1 MRRVVPILLTAS
13 RVLAILAMLAGL
25 AVGLLAAT
33 AGAGLICFDT
43 CPTPEQYFPRLVPG
57 ALFLLTPAPFSWPCR

>member
-33 AGAGLICFDT
+33 AGAGLICIDT
-43 CPTPEQYFPRLVPG
+43 FPPQNNTSR
-57 ALFLLTPAPFSWPCR
+57 ASSQERCSC